1 MSADKSKP
9 CALVIGGS
17 FGGLCAGV
25 CLRAAG
31 WRVSIFERS
40 PGLMDD
46 RGAGI
51 VLQSEALNLLEG
63 LKLAARADISVESRE
78 RQYLNKDGSVGSSG
92 VSQQFMTSWGA
103 LFNSL
108 RRGFPDDNY
117 HTGFKLVNF
126 TSGEREVTAR
136 FENGREETGDLLIGG
151 DGAWSAV
158 RQQLLPKIAP
168 EYAGYVAWRGVVAE
182 NALSAALLETFLDK
196 FTFFQ
201 MPRSHILCYAIPGAD
216 GSITKGKRRLNW
228 VWYWNYREADELSAL
243 LTDRTG
249 RKRRTSVP
257 PGMVCPEHW
266 QKQMDIARALL
277 SPQFR
282 ELLEAT
288 EQPFAQPVRDLAV
301 PQMVFGR
308 TVLVG
313 EAAFVLRPHTAAAA
327 AKAAADGMML
337 GQALRD
343 GNDNLA
349 ENLRRFETPQMQ
361 MGLHLRDYG
370 VRAGNQSQFRV
381 DNPGQREVDGRA
393 VKLIARYG
401 NLRNDRVIP

>member
-1 MSADKSKP
+1 MSTDKGKP
-9 CALVIGGS
+9 RALVIGGS
-17 FGGLCAGV
+17 LGGLCAGV

-51 VLQSEALNLLEG
+51 VLQSEVLNLLEG
-63 LKLAARADISVESRE
+63 LELTTRGDISVESGE
-78 RQYLNKDGSVGSSG
+78 RQYLNKDGSVASSG
-92 VSQQFMTSWGA
+92 FSQQFMTSWSA

-108 RRGFPDDNY
+108 RRGFPDDDY
-117 HTGFKLVNF
+117 HSGFKLVNF
-126 TSGEREVTAR
+126 TAEEKQVMAR
-136 FENGREETGDLLIGG
+136 FENGREETGNLLVGG

-182 NALSAALLETFLDK
+182 NALSAALLETLLDK

-228 VWYWNYREADELSAL
+228 VWYWNYQEADELAAL
-243 LTDRTG
+243 LSDRTG
-249 RKRRTSVP
+249 QKRRTSVP
-257 PGMVCPEHW
+257 PGMVCAEHW
-266 QKQMDIARALL
+266 QKQMEIARAFLP
-277 SPQFR
+277 PQFR

-288 EQPFAQPVRDLAV
+288 EEPFVQSILDLAV
-301 PQMVFGR
+301 PQMAFGC
-308 TVLVG
+308 VALVG

-327 AKAAADGMML
+327 AKAAADGMAL
-337 GQALRD
+337 GEALREGD
-343 GNDNLA
+343 DNLA

-361 MGLHLRDYG
+361 MGLRLRDYG
-370 VRAGNQSQFRV
+370 IRAGNQSQLSH
-381 DNPGQREVDGRA
+381 GQQTN
-393 VKLIARYG
+393 K
-401 NLRNDRVIP
+401 

>member
-1 MSADKSKP
+1 MSVAKNKP
-9 CALVIGGS
+9 RALVIGGS
-17 FGGLCAGV
+17 LGGLCVGV

-51 VLQSEALNLLEG
+51 VLQPEVLNLLEG
-63 LKLAARADISVESRE
+63 LKLTTRADISVESLE
-78 RQYLNKDGSVGSSG
+78 RQYLNKDGSVASSG
-92 VSQQFMTSWGA
+92 DSQQFMTSWSA

-108 RRGFPDDNY
+108 RRGFPDDDY
-117 HTGFKLVNF
+117 HSGFKLVNF
-126 TSGEREVTAR
+126 TAEEKQVMAR
-136 FENGREETGDLLIGG
+136 FENGREETGNLLVGG

-182 NALSAALLETFLDK
+182 NALPAGLRATFLDK
-196 FTFFQ
+196 FTFYQ

-216 GSITKGKRRLNW
+216 GSVTEGKRRLNW
-228 VWYWNYREADELSAL
+228 VWYWNYREADELPAL
-243 LTDRTG
+243 LTDRAG

-257 PGMVCPEHW
+257 SGMVCPKHW
-266 QKQMDIARALL
+266 RRQMDIAHALPP
-277 SPQFR
+277 PQFR
-282 ELLEAT
+282 DLLEAT
-288 EQPFAQPVRDLAV
+288 QEPFAQPIRDLAV

-337 GQALRD
+337 GLALRD

-349 ENLRRFETPQMQ
+349 ENLRRFETPQME

-370 VRAGNQSQFRV
+370 IRAGNQSQFRV
-381 DNPGQREVDGRA
+381 DNSGQREVD
-393 VKLIARYG
+393 
-401 NLRNDRVIP
+401 

>member
-1 MSADKSKP
+1 MSSEKSKP
-9 CALVIGGS
+9 HALVIGGS
-17 FGGLCAGV
+17 LGGLCAGV

-31 WRVSIFERS
+31 WRVRIFERS
-40 PGLMDD
+40 AGPMDD

-51 VLQSEALNLLEG
+51 VLQAEVLNLLEG
-63 LKLAARADISVESRE
+63 LKLTTRADISVESRE
-78 RQYLNKDGSVGSSG
+78 RQYLNKDGSVASSG
-92 VSQQFMTSWGA
+92 DSQQFMTSWGA

-108 RRGFPDDNY
+108 RRGFPDDDF
-117 HTGFKLVNF
+117 HTGFKLVSF
-126 TSGEREVTAR
+126 IAEEQQITAR
-136 FENGREETGDLLIGG
+136 FENGRDETGNLLVGG

-158 RQQLLPKIAP
+158 RQQLLPKVAP

-182 NALSAALLETFLDK
+182 NSLSAVLRETFLAK

-216 GSITKGKRRLNW
+216 GSITEGKRRLNW
-228 VWYWNYREADELSAL
+228 VWYWNYREADELLAL

-266 QKQMDIARALL
+266 QEQMEIARALL
-277 SPQFR
+277 PPQFR
-282 ELLEAT
+282 ELLEVT
-288 EQPFAQPVRDLAV
+288 EEPFAQPIRDLAV

-308 TVLVG
+308 VVLVG
-313 EAAFVLRPHTAAAA
+313 EAAFLVRPHTAAAA

-343 GNDNLA
+343 GDDNLA
-349 ENLRRFETPQMQ
+349 ENLRRFETPQLQ

-370 VRAGNQSQFRV
+370 IRAGSQSQF
-381 DNPGQREVDGRA
+381 PH
-393 VKLIARYG
+393 K
-401 NLRNDRVIP
+401 

>member
-1 MSADKSKP
+1 MSAPKHKP
-9 CALVIGGS
+9 RALVIGGS
-17 FGGLCAGV
+17 LGGLCAGV
-25 CLRAAG
+25 CLRAVG

-51 VLQSEALNLLEG
+51 VLQSEVLNLLEG
-63 LKLAARADISVESRE
+63 LKLATRADISVESLE
-78 RQYLNKDGSVGSSG
+78 RQYLKKDGSVASSSD
-92 VSQQFMTSWGA
+92 SQQLMTSWGA

-108 RRGFPDDNY
+108 RHGFPDDDF
-117 HTGFKLVNF
+117 HSGFKLVNF
-126 TSGEREVTAR
+126 TAEGKQIMAR
-136 FENGREETGDLLIGG
+136 FENGHEETGDLLVGG

-158 RQQLLPKIAP
+158 RQQLLPEIAP

-182 NALSAALLETFLDK
+182 NALPAPLRNTFLGK

-216 GSITKGKRRLNW
+216 GSITEGKRRLNW
-228 VWYWNYREADELSAL
+228 VWYWNFREADELPAL

-266 QKQMDIARALL
+266 QKQMEIARAFLP
-277 SPQFR
+277 PQFR
-282 ELLEAT
+282 GLLEAT
-288 EQPFAQPVRDLAV
+288 REPFAQPIRDLAV

-308 TVLVG
+308 SVLVG

-327 AKAAADGMML
+327 AKAAADGIVL
-337 GQALRD
+337 GKALRD
-343 GNDNLA
+343 GDDNFT
-349 ENLRRFETPQMQ
+349 ENLPRFEAPQIQ
-361 MGLHLRDYG
+361 MGLHLRNYG
-370 VRAGNQSQFRV
+370 IRAGNQSQF
-381 DNPGQREVDGRA
+381 PRA
-393 VKLIARYG
+393 
-401 NLRNDRVIP
+401 P

>member
-1 MSADKSKP
+1 MSAGKNKP
-9 CALVIGGS
+9 RALVIGGS
-17 FGGLCAGV
+17 LGGLCAGV

-51 VLQSEALNLLEG
+51 VLQSEVLNLLEG
-63 LKLAARADISVESRE
+63 LKLATCAEISVESRE
-78 RQYLNKDGSVGSSG
+78 RQYLNKDGSVASSG
-92 VSQQFMTSWGA
+92 DSQQFMTSWGG

-108 RRGFPDDNY
+108 RRGFPDDDF
-117 HTGFKLVNF
+117 HSGFRLVNF
-126 TSGEREVTAR
+126 IAGENQVTAR
-136 FENGREETGDLLIGG
+136 FENGREEIGDLLVGG

-182 NALSAALLETFLDK
+182 SALPAILRETFLGK

-216 GSITKGKRRLNW
+216 GSVTAGKRRLNW
-228 VWYWNYREADELSAL
+228 VWYWNYREADELPAL

-257 PGMVCPEHW
+257 PGMVCAEHW
-266 QKQMDIARALL
+266 RKQMDIARALL
-277 SPQFR
+277 PPQFR

-288 EQPFAQPVRDLAV
+288 EEPFAQPIRDLAV

-308 TVLVG
+308 VVLVG

-327 AKAAADGMML
+327 AKAAADGMVL
-337 GQALRD
+337 GEALRD
-343 GNDNLA
+343 GDDDLA
-349 ENLRRFETPQMQ
+349 EKLRRVETPQLQ

-370 VRAGNQSQFRV
+370 VRAGNQSQFPHGYAAF
-381 DNPGQREVDGRA
+381 D
-393 VKLIARYG
+393 
-401 NLRNDRVIP
+401 

>member
-1 MSADKSKP
+1 MSADKSTP
-9 CALVIGGS
+9 RALVVGGS
-17 FGGLCAGV
+17 LGGLCAGV
-25 CLRAAG
+25 CLRTAG

-51 VLQSEALNLLEG
+51 VLQSEVLHLLEG
-63 LKLAARADISVESRE
+63 LKLATRAGISVESRE
-78 RQYLNKDGSVGSSG
+78 RQYLNKDGSVGTSG

-108 RRGFPDDNY
+108 RNGFPDGDY
-117 HTGFKLVNF
+117 HTGRKLVDF
-126 TSGEREVTAR
+126 TAGEREVTAR
-136 FENGREETGDLLIGG
+136 FENGREETGDLLVGG
-151 DGAWSAV
+151 DGAWSVV
-158 RQQLLPKIAP
+158 RQQLFPKSAP

-182 NALSAALLETFLDK
+182 NTLPAALLETFLDK

-201 MPRSHILCYAIPGAD
+201 MARSHILCYAIPGSD
-216 GSITKGKRRLNW
+216 GSITRGKRRLNW
-228 VWYWNYREADELSAL
+228 VWYWNYREADELPAL

-257 PGMVCPEHW
+257 PGMVYPEHW
-266 QKQMDIARALL
+266 QKQMDVARAFLP
-277 SPQFR
+277 PQFR

-288 EQPFAQPVRDLAV
+288 KEPFAQPINDLAV
-301 PQMVFGR
+301 SQMVFGR
-308 TVLVG
+308 AVLVG

-343 GNDNLA
+343 GDDLA
-349 ENLRRFETPQMQ
+349 ENLRHFEMSQLQ

-370 VRAGNQSQFRV
+370 IRVGNQSQFPRGH
-381 DNPGQREVDGRA
+381 PAGG
-393 VKLIARYG
+393 ARQNETG
-401 NLRNDRVIP
+401 KTPTTA